1 MIEHV
6 KLQLE
11 LSTEN
16 PEVVDDPIGKLAE
29 ILQRELI
36 DRLKLGADYGNI
48 QDNQGNK
55 IGSWNIFWIR
65 FRLFEG
71 LDTFTSEASIC
82 TVSC

>member
-6 KLQLE
+6 KLKLK

-16 PEVVDDPIGKLAE
+16 PEVVENPIGQLAE
-29 ILQRELI
+29 ILQRELV

-55 IGSWNIFWIR
+55 IGTWNIFI
-65 FRLFEG
+65 
-71 LDTFTSEASIC
+71 D
-82 TVSC
+82 

>member
-6 KLQLE
+6 KLKVE

-16 PEVVDDPIGKLAE
+16 PVVVDDPIGQLAE
-29 ILQRELI
+29 ILQRELV

-55 IGSWNIFWIR
+55 IGSWNIF
-65 FRLFEG
+65 
-71 LDTFTSEASIC
+71 LD
-82 TVSC
+82 

>member
-16 PEVVDDPIGKLAE
+16 PAVVDDPIGKLAE
-29 ILQRELI
+29 ILQRELV

-55 IGSWNIFWIR
+55 IGSWNIF
-65 FRLFEG
+65 
-71 LDTFTSEASIC
+71 LD
-82 TVSC
+82 

>member
-6 KLQLE
+6 KVKLE

-16 PEVVDDPIGKLAE
+16 PEIIDNTIGQLAE
-29 ILQRELI
+29 ILQRELV

-55 IGSWNIFWIR
+55 IGTWNIF
-65 FRLFEG
+65 
-71 LDTFTSEASIC
+71 LD
-82 TVSC
+82 

>member
-6 KLQLE
+6 KLKME

-16 PEVVDDPIGKLAE
+16 SEVVENPIGQLAE
-29 ILQRELI
+29 IPQRELV

-55 IGSWNIFWIR
+55 IGSWNI
-65 FRLFEG
+65 L
-71 LDTFTSEASIC
+71 LD
-82 TVSC
+82 

>member
-6 KLQLE
+6 KLKLE

-16 PEVVDDPIGKLAE
+16 PEVV
-29 ILQRELI
+29 

-55 IGSWNIFWIR
+55 IGSWNIF
-65 FRLFEG
+65 
-71 LDTFTSEASIC
+71 LD
-82 TVSC
+82 